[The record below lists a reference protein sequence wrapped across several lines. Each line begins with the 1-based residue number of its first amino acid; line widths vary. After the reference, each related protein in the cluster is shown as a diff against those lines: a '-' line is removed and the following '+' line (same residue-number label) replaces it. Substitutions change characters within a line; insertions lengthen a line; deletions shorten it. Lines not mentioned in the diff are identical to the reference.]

1 MTFAPTGHR
10 IIWFVWILVF
20 LGMLLGVVTLGLT
33 KFTLFEVQTK
43 NMVAMEAGALQGE
56 IDNARNHLSMQAVQQ
71 IKETLENPVAS
82 TPNPQ
87 LLESYVQTLHEQI
100 DQYPI
105 GDIHN
110 TSHDLPQRQAVLSFE
125 RPRNRQ

>member
-1 MTFAPTGHR
+1 
-10 IIWFVWILVF
+10 
-20 LGMLLGVVTLGLT
+20 
-33 KFTLFEVQTK
+33 
-43 NMVAMEAGALQGE
+43 MVAMEAGALQGE

-71 IKETLENPVAS
+71 IKEMLENPVAS

-87 LLESYVQTLHEQI
+87 LLESYAQTLHEQI

-110 TSHDLPQRQAVLSFE
+110 ILTQMLQIGQRLQTLGGQVRKWTRHFRPILQDLQSEQTIS
-125 RPRNRQ
+125 